1 MKIVLL
7 GANNPETA
15 RVILAVQRVNP
26 NFEILGFIDNDLE
39 KKDTLFCGFK
49 VFGGFEVLDG
59 LLAQDVYFV
68 NLITGS
74 TLTRYETSLQMAK
87 KGCKFTNLIHPSVD
101 LTMTRLGVGNYIQE
115 NVIIQ
120 ADAQIGD
127 NSSIHMGALVSHES
141 VVGNSVFIAHAVS
154 ISGKVEIGDGTFI
167 GTNATIIPR
176 LKIGKWCTI
185 GAGSVVIK
193 DVPDYATVVGN
204 PARVVKVASL
214 TYTDG
219 KIYTEAM

>member
-1 MKIVLL
+1 MKVVLL
-7 GANNPETA
+7 GAKNPETA
-15 RVILAVQRVNP
+15 RVILAVKRVNP
-26 NFEILGFIDNDLE
+26 NFEVLGFIDNDPV
-39 KKDTLFCGFK
+39 KKGTQFCGFE
-49 VFGGFEVLDG
+49 VFGGFEALDI
-59 LLAQDVYFV
+59 LPIQDIYFV

-74 TLTRYETSLQMAK
+74 TKTRYETSLQMAK
-87 KGCKFTNLIHPSVD
+87 RGCRFTNLIHPSVD
-101 LTMTRLGVGNYIQE
+101 LTMTKLGVGNYIQE

-120 ADAQIGD
+120 ADARICD
-127 NSSIHMGALVSHES
+127 NTSIHIGAFVSHES
-141 VVGNSVFIAHAVS
+141 IIGNSVFIAHAVS

-176 LKIGKWCTI
+176 LKVGKWCTI

-204 PARVVKVASL
+204 PAKLIKVAPP

-219 KIYTEAM
+219 KIIS

>member
-1 MKIVLL
+1 MKVVLL

-26 NFEILGFIDNDLE
+26 NFQVLGFIDNDPA

-49 VFGGFEVLDG
+49 VFGGFEMLDR
-59 LLAQDVYFV
+59 LPLQEIYFV

-74 TLTRYETSLQMAK
+74 TTTRYESSLHLAR
-87 KGCKFTNLIHPSVD
+87 KGCQFTNLIHPSVD
-101 LTMTRLGVGNYIQE
+101 LTMTKLGVGNYIQE

-120 ADAQIGD
+120 AGAQIGD
-127 NSSIHMGALVSHES
+127 NSSIHIGAIVAHES
-141 VVGNSVFIAHAVS
+141 TIGSSVFIAPAVS
-154 ISGKVEIGDGTFI
+154 ISGKVEVGDGTLI

-176 LKIGKWCTI
+176 IKIGKWCQI
-185 GAGSVVIK
+185 GAGSVVAK

-204 PARVVKVASL
+204 PARLIKVAESI
-214 TYTDG
+214 YGDG
-219 KIYTEAM
+219 KILI

>member
-15 RVILAVQRVNP
+15 RVIRAVQRVNP
-26 NFEILGFIDNDLE
+26 NFEILGFIDNDPA
-39 KKDTLFCGFK
+39 KKDSLFCGYK
-49 VFGGFEVLDG
+49 VFGGFEALDVL
-59 LLAQDVYFV
+59 LTQDVYFV

-74 TLTRYETSLQMAK
+74 TKTRYETSLYMAK

-101 LTMTRLGVGNYIQE
+101 LTMTKIGIGNYIQE

-120 ADAQIGD
+120 ADTQIGD
-127 NSSIHMGALVSHES
+127 NSSIHIGALVAHES
-141 VVGNSVFIAHAVS
+141 IVGNSVFIAHAVS
-154 ISGKVEIGDGTFI
+154 ISGKNEIGDGTFI

-176 LKIGKWCTI
+176 MRIGKWATI

-193 DVPDYATVVGN
+193 DIPDYATVVGN
-204 PARVVKVASL
+204 PAKVIKIAEP
-214 TYTDG
+214 TYADG
-219 KIYTEAM
+219 KIFN

>member
-1 MKIVLL
+1 MKIILL

-26 NFEILGFIDNDLE
+26 NFEILGFIDNDPS
-39 KKDTLFCGFK
+39 KKDTLFCGYQ
-49 VFGGFEVLDG
+49 VFGGFEMMDNFLT
-59 LLAQDVYFV
+59 QDIYFV

-74 TLTRYETSLQMAK
+74 TKTRYETSLHMAK
-87 KGCKFTNLIHPSVD
+87 KGCRFTNLIHPSVD
-101 LTMTRLGVGNYIQE
+101 LTMTKIGVGNYIQE

-120 ADAQIGD
+120 ASAQIGD
-127 NSSIHMGALVSHES
+127 NSSIHIGSLVAHES
-141 VVGNSVFIAHAVS
+141 IIGSSVFIAHAVS
-154 ISGKVEIGDGTFI
+154 ISGKVEIGDGTFV

-176 LKIGKWCTI
+176 IKIGKWCTI

-204 PARVVKVASL
+204 PAKVIK
-214 TYTDG
+214 TTKPIYTDG
-219 KIYTEAM
+219 KIFN

>member
-1 MKIVLL
+1 MNVVLL

-15 RVILAVQRVNP
+15 RVIRAVQRANP
-26 NFEILGFIDNDLE
+26 NFEILGFIDNDPV
-39 KKDTLFCGFK
+39 KKESLFCGYR
-49 VFGGFEVLDG
+49 VLGGFERLDG
-59 LLAQDVYFV
+59 LLASDVFFV

-74 TLTRYETSLQMAK
+74 TKTRYETSLYMAK
-87 KGCKFTNLIHPSVD
+87 KGCRFTNLIHPSVD
-101 LTMTRLGVGNYIQE
+101 LTMTKIGIGNYIQE

-127 NSSIHMGALVSHES
+127 NSSIHIGALVAHES
-141 VVGNSVFIAHAVS
+141 IIGNSVFIAHAVS

-176 LKIGKWCTI
+176 IRIGKWATI

-204 PARVVKVASL
+204 PAKIIKVAESA
-214 TYTDG
+214 YPDG
-219 KIYTEAM
+219 KIFN

>member
-1 MKIVLL
+1 MKIILL

-26 NFEILGFIDNDLE
+26 NFEMLGFIDNAPS
-39 KKDTLFCGFK
+39 KKDTLFCGYQ
-49 VFGGFEVLDG
+49 VFGGFEMMDNFLT
-59 LLAQDVYFV
+59 QDVYFV

-74 TLTRYETSLQMAK
+74 TKTRYETSLHMAK
-87 KGCKFTNLIHPSVD
+87 KGCRFTNLIHPSVD
-101 LTMTRLGVGNYIQE
+101 LTMTKIGVGNYIQE

-120 ADAQIGD
+120 ASAQIGD
-127 NSSIHMGALVSHES
+127 NSSIHIGSLVAHES
-141 VVGNSVFIAHAVS
+141 IIGSSVFIAHAVS
-154 ISGKVEIGDGTFI
+154 ISGKVEIGDGTFV

-176 LKIGKWCTI
+176 IKIGKWCTI

-204 PARVVKVASL
+204 PAKVIK
-214 TYTDG
+214 TTKPIYTDG
-219 KIYTEAM
+219 KIFN

>member
-1 MKIVLL
+1 MKTVLL

-26 NFEILGFIDNDLE
+26 NFEILGFIDNDPA

-49 VFGGFEVLDG
+49 VFGGFEVLDS
-59 LLAQDVYFV
+59 LPIQDIYFV

-74 TLTRYETSLQMAK
+74 TKTRYETSLYLAK
-87 KGCKFTNLIHPSVD
+87 MGCRFTNLIHPSVD
-101 LTMTRLGVGNYIQE
+101 LTMTKLGVGNYVQE

-127 NSSIHMGALVSHES
+127 NSSIHIGALVSHES
-141 VVGNSVFIAHAVS
+141 IIGNSVFIAHAVS
-154 ISGKVEIGDGTFI
+154 ISGKVEVGDGTFI

-185 GAGSVVIK
+185 GAGSVVIN

-204 PARVVKVASL
+204 PAKIIKVAAS

-219 KIYTEAM
+219 KIHY